1 MQGAG
6 KVAAVAVELLES
18 SQVQA
23 VGLLEWSEPLLSGRL
38 ASWLV
43 AWMVALPGAVQAGWP
58 ADAGSLVVLLFPV
71 QVPLLVAA
79 LVAVQVAVLVPAPD
93 AVLGAVQVAVPVAA
107 LVAVPA
113 AVTEVAMVAWTVVM
127 AIRRSICMP
136 HKSRAPAP
144 RPCRPL
150 VQRRPVPRNSLPH
163 SRASSTTTPAYLL
176 GLRLQLLEL
185 LGPPQALRH
194 NCRSCPHPLLP
205 SRAGTSRSTT
215 PSMLCPCP

>member
-79 LVAVQVAVLVPAPD
+79 LVAVQVAVLVPAPE

-113 AVTEVAMVAWTVVM
+113 AVTEVAMVAWT
-127 AIRRSICMP
+127 
-136 HKSRAPAP
+136 SRKQSPSAFSRKVGTDSTRVRERESMSKVTVLA
-144 RPCRPL
+144 
-150 VQRRPVPRNSLPH
+150 VSGGDGNS
-163 SRASSTTTPAYLL
+163 
-176 GLRLQLLEL
+176 
-185 LGPPQALRH
+185 ALD
-194 NCRSCPHPLLP
+194 LY
-205 SRAGTSRSTT
+205 A
-215 PSMLCPCP
+215 